1 MPTPHD
7 RWVEAF
13 SDTPMTTP
21 ALQITTVSGDVPVS
35 GAPKTIEVLAGQL
48 DGAEEAVDTGD
59 VYLTSSDYE
68 LMDDGSEQVIVIVFP
83 NTNVPQGA
91 AITEAYVTFQVDEV
105 TTDADVT
112 VSIYGEAGPSVAPTG
127 KQPKIGKP
135 LYKIIEFDKKCITK

>member
-1 MPTPHD
+1 
-7 RWVEAF
+7 
-13 SDTPMTTP
+13 MTTP

-59 VYLTSSDYE
+59 VYLTSSNYE

-127 KQPKIGKP
+127 K
-135 LYKIIEFDKKCITK
+135 